1 MTPEQIMD
9 VKFINFFLNG
19 TLNVLKT
26 IAFVAPEA
34 GKYFLRKL
42 V

>member
-34 GKYFLRKL
+34 GKYFSRKL